1 MVRGQKKAP
10 SYISEKQKHTQ
21 KDGKRETATLTLQ
34 MKQANAEFCHQ
45 HKFHLFSMSVYKSTE
60 KHNYL
65 YYQETGRVILYQR
78 GGKVS
83 LQKLLQISKSK
94 FISKASVQV
103 FKMVKNRYEM

>member
-1 MVRGQKKAP
+1 M
-10 SYISEKQKHTQ
+10 EK
-21 KDGKRETATLTLQ
+21 
-34 MKQANAEFCHQ
+34 
-45 HKFHLFSMSVYKSTE
+45 Y
-60 KHNYL
+60 NYL
-65 YYQETGRVILYQR
+65 YYQETGRVIVYQR